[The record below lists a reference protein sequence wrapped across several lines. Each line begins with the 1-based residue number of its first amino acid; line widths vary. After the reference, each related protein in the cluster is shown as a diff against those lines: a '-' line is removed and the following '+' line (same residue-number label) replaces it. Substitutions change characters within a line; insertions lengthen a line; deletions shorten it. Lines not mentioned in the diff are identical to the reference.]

1 MKSVE
6 KASDKAH
13 AKEDAN
19 SSTSAKSAAVKPA
32 ASGAL
37 SKAKTVM
44 QVQRSAEIQAA
55 RMELPVCQMEQE
67 VHGYLYVY
75 PVFDR

>member
-6 KASDKAH
+6 KARS
-13 AKEDAN
+13 EVAN
-19 SSTSAKSAAVKPA
+19 SGTSAKSATVKGSA
-32 ASGAL
+32 AGAL

-67 VHGYLYVY
+67 VRVGLYF
-75 PVFDR
+75 FDLVMD